1 MTQTYELIIVQE
13 TQMSWGVREEDDPLQ
28 PVIWLPKSRVE
39 RGRRRGTTGVREV
52 WEFEIPEWLAIEKG
66 LA

>member
-13 TQMSWGVREEDDPLQ
+13 TQMSWGVREEDDPTQLI
-28 PVIWLPKSRVE
+28 VWLPKSRVE
-39 RGRRRGTTGVREV
+39 RGRRRGSAGVREI
-52 WEFEIPEWLAIEKG
+52 WEFEVPDWLAIEKG